1 MPNENVQLSDCCQ
14 VVYIFIYVFFGFR
27 ICTRTKTF
35 PFFQLTIDPFRGG
48 TIYSLPLFS
57 HGQARFP
64 DMATCTRTVWKV
76 LAGCQRQLLSASG
89 PAYSGVSQT
98 APRNIPV
105 RTFAAVKTL
114 KKDKKDDAEKEVKKE
129 KRVIDDKNRH
139 KPFGKTAWAPV
150 DDVYVM
156 RYYPRTLHD
165 PAEAIDMLKK
175 FQTLDFTPHNQPVY
189 IDLKLDMKLEKKKKV
204 DPFVSTVH
212 LPHAFKAEMNR
223 VLVFTED
230 ANQATVARENGAV
243 FAGGVELI
251 QPILDDEISA
261 DFYVAVPDILPKLV
275 PLKNKLRKKFP
286 KSKRGSVGINVPKM
300 LELFK
305 TGHEYMVESDCYVR
319 TQIATLD
326 MPSEHIFANLQTI
339 LVDVCSHRPASLGP
353 FIERAIIASHTSE
366 AVWFK
371 SEDVL
376 PKSPE
381 KEE

>member
-1 MPNENVQLSDCCQ
+1 
-14 VVYIFIYVFFGFR
+14 
-27 ICTRTKTF
+27 
-35 PFFQLTIDPFRGG
+35 
-48 TIYSLPLFS
+48 
-57 HGQARFP
+57 
-64 DMATCTRTVWKV
+64 MATRTRTVWKV

-98 APRNIPV
+98 APRNLPV

-114 KKDKKDDAEKEVKKE
+114 KKDKKDNAEKEVKKE

-175 FQTLDFTPHNQPVY
+175 FQALDFTPHNQPVY

-251 QPILDDEISA
+251 QPVSWL
-261 DFYVAVPDILPKLV
+261 
-275 PLKNKLRKKFP
+275 N
-286 KSKRGSVGINVPKM
+286 
-300 LELFK
+300 
-305 TGHEYMVESDCYVR
+305 
-319 TQIATLD
+319 
-326 MPSEHIFANLQTI
+326 
-339 LVDVCSHRPASLGP
+339 
-353 FIERAIIASHTSE
+353 
-366 AVWFK
+366 
-371 SEDVL
+371 
-376 PKSPE
+376 
-381 KEE
+381 

>member
-1 MPNENVQLSDCCQ
+1 M
-14 VVYIFIYVFFGFR
+14 YVFCFR
-27 ICTRTKTF
+27 ICSRTKTF
-35 PFFQLTIDPFRGG
+35 PFFQLTFDRFRGG

-76 LAGCQRQLLSASG
+76 LARCQRQLLSASG

-98 APRNIPV
+98 APRNLPV

-114 KKDKKDDAEKEVKKE
+114 KKDKKDNAEKEVKKE

-139 KPFGKTAWAPV
+139 KPFGKTGWAPV

-175 FQTLDFTPHNQPVY
+175 FQALDFTPHNQPVY
-189 IDLKLDMKLEKKKKV
+189 IDLKLDMKLEKK
-204 DPFVSTVH
+204 
-212 LPHAFKAEMNR
+212 
-223 VLVFTED
+223 D

-251 QPILDDEISA
+251 QPILDDEVSA

-305 TGHEYMVESDCYVR
+305 TGHEYTVESDCYVR
-319 TQIATLD
+319 SQIATLD